1 MKTIISFICALC
13 LGFIGFLS
21 VVALQTGIAKG
32 DSIVDTDTS
41 AVSSIYT
48 EKIMSM
54 HDVFKPQHI
63 PELMSRY
70 GEQYMPMFQF
80 FRSMGR
86 EYPVA
91 ADEWYGHEENWYH
104 RTITVKNL
112 VNAGANGATVN
123 ITLAVADHDS
133 DGNSYPR
140 VNDIVTIPGTWVQA
154 QITVKNV
161 ANPAAHVLTL
171 KPLLTT
177 QNIPELA
184 ANTVLAITN
193 GAHGAGT
200 GQPAGTV
207 VGTTKRTFG
216 AQIVKET
223 IGAQGSQLV
232 TERWYTILDDNRSV
246 KGYYSPGYS
255 RGDYLMALK
264 MDGAFTW
271 GVNADNITETASDG
285 STVKVK
291 TTRGVF
297 PWVTALGKTF
307 EYGAGNMSIDDLDAV
322 GLYLKSQGV
331 TSGIV
336 LMLAGAKLLNDIDKA
351 GKDYIDHTG
360 ADLTKVE
367 NTLWKGNR
375 EISISLNIKTITK
388 GGITFMFKPMDVWS
402 NPVSFGASGYNLD
415 QYGLII
421 PMAKVKDP
429 VDKVMLDNIACR
441 YRAKDAYSRRFETW
455 RVAGAGGG
463 NYVTDVDAERTYFR
477 AHVGLQM
484 LKVNQMGM
492 FVPEA

>member
-1 MKTIISFICALC
+1 MKTLSFIIALF
-13 LGFIGFLS
+13 LGIGDLLFAFGAS
-21 VVALQTGIAKG
+21 VGLIKG
-32 DSIVDTDTS
+32 DSIVDTNTS

-48 EKIMSM
+48 ESIMSM

-91 ADEWYGHEENWYH
+91 ADTWYGHEENWYH
-104 RTITVKNL
+104 RTITVKTL
-112 VNAGANGATVN
+112 VAAGAKGATVN
-123 ITLAVADHDS
+123 VTLATADHDS
-133 DGNSYPR
+133 AGNSYPR

-154 QITVKNV
+154 MITAKNV
-161 ANPAAHVLTL
+161 TTPSAHVITL

-184 ANTVLAITN
+184 ANKVLAITN

-207 VGTTKRTFG
+207 VGTTKRTFK
-216 AQIVKET
+216 AQIIKET
-223 IGAQGSQLV
+223 IGAHGSQLV
-232 TERWYTILDDNRSV
+232 NEKWYTILDDNRSV
-246 KGYYSPGYS
+246 KGYYSPGYA

-271 GVNADNITETASDG
+271 GVVADNVTETADDG
-285 STVKVK
+285 STVTVN
-291 TTRGVF
+291 TTRGIF
-297 PWVTALGKTF
+297 PWVQALGKTF
-307 EYGAGNMSIDDLDAV
+307 EYSAGNMSIDDLDAV

-336 LMLAGAKLLNDIDKA
+336 LVLAGAKLLNDVDKA
-351 GKDYIDHTG
+351 TKDYIDGTG
-360 ADLTKVE
+360 TDLTRVE
-367 NTLWKGNR
+367 TVLWKGNR
-375 EISISLNIKTITK
+375 QLSLSLNVKVITK
-388 GGITFMFKPMDVWS
+388 GGITFVFKPMDVWS
-402 NPVSFGASGYNLD
+402 NPVTFGATGYNLD
-415 QYGLII
+415 QYGLVI
-421 PMAKVKDP
+421 PLAKIKDP
-429 VDKVMLDNIACR
+429 VDKVMLDNIATR
-441 YRAKDAYSRRFETW
+441 YRAMDGYSRRFETW

-463 NYVTDVDAERTYFR
+463 QYVSAIDAERTYFR
-477 AHVGLQM
+477 AHIGLQL

-492 FVPEA
+492 FVPET